1 MAPEGVAG
9 QGCEQVIPARWDDL
23 RQGTLAPR
31 WSIACLTRVLDHHI
45 SFDHFLPPLSSLFLL
60 LSPSRTHRKP
70 FFNSNIG
77 PVRHLMSVF
86 FLVICA
92 SWVVWSSAPT
102 ARSWKEQDPHAVI
115 EQRRRGDSGDSFVP
129 RARRH
134 FLRAKMSCHFGKC
147 TCVPSR

>member
-86 FLVICA
+86 FL
-92 SWVVWSSAPT
+92 
-102 ARSWKEQDPHAVI
+102 
-115 EQRRRGDSGDSFVP
+115 
-129 RARRH
+129 
-134 FLRAKMSCHFGKC
+134 
-147 TCVPSR
+147 